1 MINTA
6 AGYVASTSENV
17 AVTDKGRAPKFWW
30 DTSVPDGD
38 ATPWASAPV
47 GSIYIQKASESV
59 TPVLY
64 FKVDAAGNDNDWASL
79 SVGRTISGGPVGL
92 LLALTKN

>member
-6 AGYVASTSENV
+6 AGYVPSTPENV
-17 AVTDKGRAPKFWW
+17 VVSGKGRAPKIWW
-30 DTSVPDGD
+30 DTTPPDGD

-64 FKVDAAGNDNDWASL
+64 FKVDNAESDNDWASF